1 MNPLWG
7 AYRVLAPFV
16 GSLAPAA
23 RVFTS
28 KSERVLW
35 GERLGRTVR
44 PGGHAAWVHAASLG
58 EAVAAE
64 PLVRELRRRA
74 PEARFQL
81 TTSTRSGRQR
91 LRDLGHDAV
100 LAPLDTPQA
109 VRRFWEGVRPAR
121 LFLLETELWP
131 HWLLRAREQRV
142 PVAVV
147 SARLSER
154 SLQRYRRLGEELR
167 ELVAGLA
174 GVLCQSDADRGRWV
188 ALGARPERTSVV
200 GNLKSDGLPEPAPDR
215 AAARA
220 ALGLSPGTPLLVLG
234 NLRPGEARPV
244 AQAWRALPIALR
256 ARWQVVAVP
265 RHPRALAEIQAEAI
279 AAGLTAMAN
288 AAPSDAWRWDAR
300 LGVLTSWYRAADV
313 AFVGGS
319 LAPYGGHNPME
330 PAACGVAVIMGVHDG
345 AQREGVRALERAG
358 GLVRVADAAALAR
371 AFAALLERE
380 DERRQRAA
388 AALAV
393 AASERGSAARA
404 AARLEELGLWPVA

>member
-7 AYRVLAPFV
+7 AYRVLAPVV

-28 KSERVLW
+28 KGERVLW

-44 PGGHAAWVHAASLG
+44 PAGLAAWVHAASLG
-58 EAVAAE
+58 EAVAAQ
-64 PLVRELRRRA
+64 PFVRELERRA
-74 PEARFQL
+74 PSARFQL
-81 TTSTRSGRQR
+81 TTSTRSGRER

-109 VRRFWEGVRPAR
+109 VRRFWQGVRPAR
-121 LFLLETELWP
+121 VFLLETELWP
-131 HWLLRAREQRV
+131 HWLLRARAQRC

-154 SLQRYRRLGEELR
+154 SLHRYLRLGGELR
-167 ELVAGLA
+167 DLVAGLA
-174 GVLCQSDADRGRWV
+174 GVLCQSEADRERWV
-188 ALGARPERTSVV
+188 ALGARPATTSVV

-220 ALGLSPGTPLLVLG
+220 ALGLPAGTPLLVLG
-234 NLRPGEARPV
+234 NVRPGEARPLV
-244 AQAWRALPIALR
+244 QAWRTLPAALR

-265 RHPRALAEIQAEAI
+265 RHPRALAEIQAEAL
-279 AAGLTAMAN
+279 AAGLTATAN

-300 LGVLTSWYRAADV
+300 LGVLTNWYRAADL

-330 PAACGVAVIMGVHDG
+330 PAACGVAVIMGTYDG

-358 GLVRVADAAALAR
+358 GLVRVADMAALAR
-371 AFAALLERE
+371 AFAALLER
-380 DERRQRAA
+380 DDDRRERAA
-388 AALAV
+388 AALRV
-393 AASERGSAARA
+393 AAAERGSAARA
-404 AARLEELGLWPVA
+404 VTKLEELGLWPVS

>member
-7 AYRVLAPFV
+7 AYRVLAPVV

-28 KSERVLW
+28 QGERVLW

-44 PGGHAAWVHAASLG
+44 PGGLEAWVHAASLG
-58 EAVAAE
+58 EVVAAQ
-64 PLVRELRRRA
+64 PLVRELERRA
-74 PEARFQL
+74 PRARFQL
-81 TTSTRSGRQR
+81 TTSTRSGRER
-91 LRDLGHDAV
+91 LRDLGQDAV

-109 VRRFWEGVRPAR
+109 VRRFWLGVRPAR

-131 HWLLRAREQRV
+131 HWLLRAREERC

-154 SLQRYRRLGEELR
+154 SLHRYRRLGGEFR
-167 ELVAGLA
+167 GLVQGLA
-174 GVLCQSDADRGRWV
+174 GVLCQSDADRERWL
-188 ALGARPERTSVV
+188 ALGARPECTSVV

-220 ALGLSPGTPLLVLG
+220 TLGLTAGTPLLVLG
-234 NLRPGEARPV
+234 NLRPGETRAV
-244 AQAWRALPIALR
+244 VQAWRALPAALR

-265 RHPRALAEIQAEAI
+265 RHPRALAQIQSEAI
-279 AAGLTAMAN
+279 EAGLTATAN

-300 LGVLTSWYRAADV
+300 LGVLTGLYRAADL

-330 PAACGVAVIMGVHDG
+330 PAACGVAVIMGTYDS

-371 AFAALLERE
+371 AFAALLERDE
-380 DERRQRAA
+380 DRRERAA
-388 AALAV
+388 AALRV
-393 AASERGSAARA
+393 AAAERGSAARA
-404 AARLEELGLWPVA
+404 AERLEELGLWPVA

>member
-1 MNPLWG
+1 VNPLWG
-7 AYRVLAPFV
+7 AYRVLAPVV

-28 KSERVLW
+28 PSERALW

-44 PGGHAAWVHAASLG
+44 PGGLAAWVHAASLG
-58 EAVAAE
+58 ETVAAQ
-64 PLVRELRRRA
+64 PLVRELERA
-74 PEARFQL
+74 APGARFQL
-81 TTSTRSGRQR
+81 TTTTRSGRER

-109 VRRFWEGVRPAR
+109 VSRFWAGVRPAR

-131 HWLLRAREQRV
+131 HWLLRARAENV

-154 SLQRYRRLGEELR
+154 SLKGYQRLGDELR
-167 ELVAGLA
+167 DLVGGLA
-174 GVLCQSDADRGRWV
+174 GVLCQGEDDRQRWL
-188 ALGARPERTSVV
+188 ALGAGRERTSVV

-215 AAARA
+215 ARARSE
-220 ALGLSPGTPLLVLG
+220 LGLAPEIPLLVLG
-234 NLRPGEARPV
+234 NLRPGETRLV
-244 AQAWRALPIALR
+244 VQGWRAVPTALR

-265 RHPRALAEIQAEAI
+265 RHPRALAQIQAEAI
-279 AAGLTAMAN
+279 AAGLTATAQ

-300 LGVLTSWYRAADV
+300 LGVLTAWYRAADL

-330 PAACGVAVIMGVHDG
+330 PAACGAAVIMGTHDH
-345 AQREGVRALERAG
+345 AQKEGVAVLERAG
-358 GLVRVADAAALAR
+358 GILRVGEHRALAH
-371 AFAALLERE
+371 ALMLLME
-380 DERRQRAA
+380 DGEARRGRAA
-388 AALAV
+388 AALRV
-393 AASERGSAARA
+393 AAAERGSAARA
-404 AARLEELGLWPVA
+404 VRRLEELGLWPIR